1 MSTLKRTN
9 TKTYQGPV
17 KEEVDIV
24 SQIYTANK
32 GDLAKIAQICGFPAH
47 VIQSRPPT
55 DAADFAAKLLEGVYN
70 CDTFEVAKSNLRT
83 KLSEKLAEKRNGL
96 KKTTTKVFE
105 GPSDEEIAFVGK
117 LYTDNNGSLEA
128 IAEITGLSITLLRSS
143 PPADA
148 DDFARRLLV
157 GQYTS
162 DKTEAAKQDLRD
174 RMRIHLANGCVSLK
188 RTTTKEWT
196 GKADPAD
203 VDFFAQI
210 FTDYGGDMR
219 KLSEAYSLNLQA
231 MVNHPPV
238 SPKDWARKLLLG
250 MYTVDATAKAAQ
262 GAAEFRGGLQRAL
275 TMVISGGQDGGKS
288 ALKRTQTKV
297 HSGQPEA
304 EEVVLVSKVY
314 DRFGGNLKKLADYFG
329 ASYELMFMHQPKDGN
344 SFAAS
349 LLSGSYSDET
359 SDEIRRRLKGTLQD
373 ELKDIRGKLKRTQ
386 TKVGPIEPEVE
397 SVAACAMIWEELEG
411 DLDKIAARTG
421 CSAALLKANQ
431 PPDSMTF
438 GRQFLLGAYC
448 H

>member
-1 MSTLKRTN
+1 M
-9 TKTYQGPV
+9 
-17 KEEVDIV
+17 
-24 SQIYTANK
+24 
-32 GDLAKIAQICGFPAH
+32 
-47 VIQSRPPT
+47 
-55 DAADFAAKLLEGVYN
+55 YN
-70 CDTFEVAKSNLRT
+70 CDTFEVAKSNLRA
-83 KLSEKLAEKRNGL
+83 KLSEKIASARTGL

-117 LYTDNNGSLEA
+117 LYTDNNGNLQA
-128 IAEITGLSITLLRSS
+128 IAEITGLNISLLRSS
-143 PPADA
+143 PPSDCE
-148 DDFARRLLV
+148 DFARRLLL

-162 DKTEAAKQDLRD
+162 DQTEAAKQDLRD

-210 FTDYGGDMR
+210 FTDYSGDLR
-219 KLSEAYSLNLQA
+219 KLAEAYTLNLSA
-231 MVNHPPV
+231 MVAHPPV

-250 MYTVDATAKAAQ
+250 TYTVDSTAKVAQ

-275 TMVISGGQDGGKS
+275 TMKLGGGSSQDSGGQSG
-288 ALKRTQTKV
+288 LKRTQTKV
-297 HSGQPEA
+297 HSGAPEA
-304 EEVVLVSKVY
+304 EEVVLVSKAY
-314 DRFGGNLKKLADYFG
+314 DRLNGNLKKLADYFG
-329 ASYELMFMHQPKDGN
+329 CSYELMFMHQPKDGN

-349 LLSGSYSDET
+349 LLSGNYSDET
-359 SDEIRRRLKGTLQD
+359 SDEIRRRLKGTLQS
-373 ELKDIRGKLKRTQ
+373 ELKDVRGKLKRTQ
-386 TKVGPIEPEVE
+386 TKVGPIEPEAE

-431 PPDSMTF
+431 PVDSMAF
-438 GRQFLLGAYC
+438 GRLFLLGAFC